1 MVNPRRR
8 TIQMKEGK
16 SRRLESAML
25 RETSLAIACLT
36 CAALSSLPLAG
47 CGAPRDF
54 ADPIAAMTDPRLTS
68 REQAAAMEQA
78 RLRHSDDPRRI
89 DHLKEIVSGPGHS
102 LEFRAAAWRQ
112 LEERNPDE
120 ARAVLE
126 YRLPTHPAWGFVEWA
141 CELITERGWVEMTP
155 ALVRSLYRP
164 SPSFTDEMR
173 PERLA
178 LERLHGGR
186 DIREVVFE
194 VVAQPPR
201 NVVHAQWRLAAWELL
216 NRLGEPDLWQQR
228 LADLDSDDPLLSDLR
243 LGYVE
248 LGVIARTREEVLR
261 LQYLRREENRARWE
275 QYRDLVASLGPEQR
289 QGLRLR
295 HLPVLDRV
303 AAAHPEWIGQSSGAL
318 LAALEARFAGKE
330 HFHPDAIV
338 SASTLNTG
346 PQSLR
351 EWGHRLS
358 WPDLLTVR
366 LAEWLVFDPAS
377 ANQLFPQ
384 AQRDRED
391 VSTEYGGIL
400 DLAEARPRATLYP
413 PIHRSHDQKY
423 YAPAAMVEAGY
434 LAPFHYHFHVQE
446 VRNSEFAGPG
456 GGDVE
461 YADTMSV
468 NALVFTSVGERR
480 LNADFYTEGRIVI
493 DLGTIEFAK

>member
-1 MVNPRRR
+1 MVNRCGRV
-8 TIQMKEGK
+8 IQITKAMGL
-16 SRRLESAML
+16 RLESAML
-25 RETSLAIACLT
+25 RESRSLMATLT
-36 CAALSSLPLAG
+36 CASLSALVLAG
-47 CGAPRDF
+47 CGAMRDF
-54 ADPIAAMTDPRLTS
+54 DDPIAAMTDPRLTA

-78 RLRHSDDPRRI
+78 RLKFPEEPRRI
-89 DHLKEIVSGPGHS
+89 ERLKEIISGPGHS

-112 LEERNPDE
+112 LEARNPDE

-141 CELITERGWVEMTP
+141 CELIVERGWVDLTP
-155 ALVRSLYRP
+155 SLVRSLYRP

-194 VVAQPPR
+194 VVVQPPR

-228 LADLDSDDPLLSDLR
+228 LADLDSDDPLLEDLR
-243 LGYVE
+243 LGFVE
-248 LGVIARTREEVLR
+248 LAVIARTREEVLR
-261 LQYLRREENRARWE
+261 LQYLRREENRAHWQRC
-275 QYRDLVASLGPEQR
+275 RDLVASLSAEQR

-303 AAAHPEWIGQSSGAL
+303 AAAHPQWLGQSSPAL
-318 LAALEARFAGKE
+318 LASLEARFAGKS
-330 HFHPDAIV
+330 HFHPDAIM

-351 EWGHRLS
+351 EWGPRLT

-366 LAEWLVFDPAS
+366 LAEEMVFDA
-377 ANQLFPQ
+377 AMARQLFPQ

-391 VSTEYGGIL
+391 TSTEYGGLI
-400 DLAEARPRATLYP
+400 DLVDGQARATLYP

-423 YAPAAMVEAGY
+423 YAPAAMIEAGC
-434 LAPFHYHFHVQE
+434 LAPFHYHFHAQE
-446 VRNSEFAGPG
+446 VRNAEFAGPG
-456 GGDVE
+456 GGDIE
-461 YADTMSV
+461 YAHTMAV
-468 NALVFTSVGERR
+468 NALVFTSVGEGR
-480 LNADFYTEGRIVI
+480 LNADFYTEGRTVI